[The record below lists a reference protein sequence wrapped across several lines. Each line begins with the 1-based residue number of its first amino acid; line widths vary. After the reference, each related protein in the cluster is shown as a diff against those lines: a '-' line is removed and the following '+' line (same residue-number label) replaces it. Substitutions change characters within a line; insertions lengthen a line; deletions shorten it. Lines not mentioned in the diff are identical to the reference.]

1 MKQIKSQILLLVTV
15 CLVLCLPV
23 AAEASDHGYNKII
36 YFGDSLSD
44 NGNLYSRTFGIIPK
58 SPPYFEGRFSNGPT
72 WAELVA
78 EHYLQTDNVNSE
90 NFAVGSATAV
100 FHNPAKG
107 YLPYTLTMAVY
118 NHLIRSAYSDRAH
131 TLYAIWIGAND
142 YLNGSADDA
151 VDTATTAVVD
161 SIGANIENLISR
173 DAKYFLVMNLP
184 DISDSPYGRQ
194 SPNPANLA
202 ALAKA
207 HNQKLEAMIA
217 GLQKKY
223 PEVKIRLYDIYSD
236 FNGLINNPE
245 YYNVKYHVNL
255 TDLTQSCW
263 GGGYTRKR
271 DAMLQRDKMVREI
284 EQQLQHS
291 TRLRDANNLNP
302 IDAGKLAD
310 EIINTPALATAYEV
324 GASYAEGEKP
334 CNNPDN
340 HLFWDKVH
348 PTQTGH
354 TIFSKIM
361 IEYIDQSF
369 N

>member
-1 MKQIKSQILLLVTV
+1 MKQIKSQILLLVTS
-15 CLVLCLPV
+15 CLMLCLPIS
-23 AAEASDHGYNKII
+23 ATASEPGFNKII

-44 NGNLYSRTFGIIPK
+44 NGNLYSRTVGIIPK

-78 EHYLQTDNVNSE
+78 EHYQQSGNMTSE
-90 NFAVGSATAV
+90 NFAVGSSTAV

-107 YLPYTLTMAVY
+107 YLPYTLTMSVY

-142 YLNGSADDA
+142 YLNGSTDA
-151 VDTATTAVVD
+151 AIDSATTAVVD

-184 DISDSPYGRQ
+184 DISNSPYGQ
-194 SPNPANLA
+194 KNPNAANFA
-202 ALAKA
+202 ALTKA
-207 HNQKLEAMIA
+207 NNQKLEVMIA
-217 GLQKKY
+217 ALQKKY

-236 FNGLINNPE
+236 FDGLINNPE
-245 YYNVKYHVNL
+245 YYNVKYNVNL
-255 TDLTQSCW
+255 TNLTESCW

-271 DAMLQRDKMVREI
+271 DNLLQRDKVLRDI
-284 EQQLQHS
+284 EQQLQNS
-291 TRLRDANNLNP
+291 SRLRDANNLNP
-302 IDAGKLAD
+302 IDANKLAD
-310 EIINTPALATAYEV
+310 EIIHNPALAAAYEV

-334 CNNPDN
+334 CTNPDN

-348 PTQTGH
+348 PTRIGH
-354 TIFSKIM
+354 GIFSKIM
-361 IEYIDQSF
+361 IEYIDRSF
-369 N
+369 